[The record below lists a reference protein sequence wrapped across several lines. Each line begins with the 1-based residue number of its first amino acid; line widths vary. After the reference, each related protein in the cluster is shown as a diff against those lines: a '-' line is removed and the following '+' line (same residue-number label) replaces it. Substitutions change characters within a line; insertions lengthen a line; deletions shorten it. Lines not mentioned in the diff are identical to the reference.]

1 MVRVPAPAKLNLALH
16 VVGRRADGYHLLDML
31 VAFADVG
38 DVVGAEAAS
47 GLALARSG
55 PFAEGLGPVADDLVM
70 MAAARLAEAAGRDIA
85 AAGAALHL
93 EKNLPVASGIGGGSA
108 DAAATLK
115 ALVALW
121 QVSLPQGEL
130 EAIALSLGADVP
142 MCLAGVPARVTGVGE
157 TVQPYGGLPELDL
170 VLVNPGVAVS
180 TPAVFRALASRDNPP
195 LPALPQRFPAP
206 GDLVD
211 WLATARNDLEA
222 AAIGLTPAIGEALSA
237 IRSMPGALFA
247 RMSGS
252 GATSFGIF
260 ETAAAAEA
268 AAAAIAAAHPG
279 WWVRQSRS
287 RPPAPGT

>member
-38 DVVGAEAAS
+38 DVVTAEAAS
-47 GLALARSG
+47 GLALSRSG
-55 PFAEGLGPVADDLVM
+55 PFAEGLGPVEDDLVM
-70 MAAARLAEAAGRDIA
+70 KAAARLAEAAGRDTA
-85 AAGAALHL
+85 ATGAALHL

-115 ALVALW
+115 ALGELW
-121 QVSLPQGEL
+121 RVSLPKGDI

-142 MCLAGVPARVTGVGE
+142 MCLAGAPARVTGVGE
-157 TVQPYGGLPELDL
+157 TVLPYGGLPDLDL

-180 TPAVFRALASRDNPP
+180 TPAVFRALASRDNAP
-195 LPALPQRFPAP
+195 LPALPDRFPAI

-211 WLATARNDLEA
+211 WLATARNDLEP
-222 AAIGLTPAIGEALSA
+222 AAIGLAPVIGDVLARLGDA
-237 IRSMPGALFA
+237 PGSLFA

-260 ETAAAAEA
+260 ENTEAAAA
-268 AAAAIAAAHPG
+268 AAAAIAAAEPG

-287 RPPAPGT
+287 GPRAPGT